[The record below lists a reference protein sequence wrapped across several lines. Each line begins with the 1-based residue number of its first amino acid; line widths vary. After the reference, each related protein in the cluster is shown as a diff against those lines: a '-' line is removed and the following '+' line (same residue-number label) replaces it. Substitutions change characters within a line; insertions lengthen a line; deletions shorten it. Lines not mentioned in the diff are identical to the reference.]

1 MCLLGTAS
9 ATHVLPLHSLAPYPL
24 SAMAWQRTSRHP
36 PPCPCVC
43 PCATRRLDNNNL
55 GSSPAPLTSINDALA
70 TMSTLRTLTLSNNNF
85 NDKAQLQRLGAT
97 ATVSTLKLD
106 NNRTMGALLLFLY
119 VSKT

>member
-1 MCLLGTAS
+1 
-9 ATHVLPLHSLAPYPL
+9 
-24 SAMAWQRTSRHP
+24 MAWQRTSRHP